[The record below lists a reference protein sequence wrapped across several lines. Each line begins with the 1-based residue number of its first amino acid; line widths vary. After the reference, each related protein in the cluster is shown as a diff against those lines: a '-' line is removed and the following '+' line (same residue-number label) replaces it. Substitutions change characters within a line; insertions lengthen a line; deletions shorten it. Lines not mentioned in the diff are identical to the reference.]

1 MVAITS
7 RRVKA
12 IMCAASATDHGIS
25 TLSYVKITDSPDG
38 AGKRLQPEV
47 RWGIERAAVSFFNSD
62 RGKLYFS
69 HARERYYR
77 YDEKTGEMV
86 VASNGVIH
94 TYMQTG
100 KKYFIKVEKQDKL
113 EEVQYERM
121 GGMPYLRNKV

>member
-1 MVAITS
+1 MMELGFS
-7 RRVKA
+7 
-12 IMCAASATDHGIS
+12 SAKE
-25 TLSYVKITDSPDG
+25 Y
-38 AGKRLQPEV
+38 
-47 RWGIERAAVSFFNSD
+47 ERAAVSFFNSD